1 MRLAP
6 AVIGLVTA
14 DLAKSLAFYRDL
26 GIAVPEG
33 AEAAPHVDVE
43 VAEGLRLAW
52 DTHATVTSFDPTW
65 TPSSGG
71 HPIALCFECSSPAE
85 VDAVYAAMTA
95 KGHRG
100 HLPPWD
106 AVWQQRYAVLHDPDG
121 NAVELFAPLSG

>member
-14 DLAKSLAFYRDL
+14 DLPASLAFYRDL

-33 AEAAPHVDVE
+33 ADAAPHVDVE
-43 VAEGLRLAW
+43 VGENLRIAW
-52 DTHATVTSFDPTW
+52 DTYDTVRSFDPAW

-71 HPIALCFECSSPAE
+71 HRIALCFACDSADE

-95 KGHRG
+95 RG
-100 HLPPWD
+100 HTGHIAPWD
-106 AVWQQRYAVLHDPDG
+106 AVWRQRYAVLHDPDG
-121 NAVELFAPLSG
+121 NPVELFAPLT